1 MDTIQVYERLNKFIE
16 AIIPE
21 YNPEKIVLY
30 GSYAKGT
37 NHIESDIDIAIIVN
51 EVEGSFLDKE
61 ARLYKI
67 RRGLDINIE
76 PILLESNKDRSGF
89 LEHILSY
96 GQVLYE
102 SKPLN

>member
-1 MDTIQVYERLNKFIE
+1 MDTIQIEEGLNKFIE

-21 YNPEKIVLY
+21 YDPEKIVLY

-37 NHIESDIDIAIIVN
+37 NHSESDIDIAVIVS

-67 RRGLDINIE
+67 RRRYDINIE

-96 GQVLYE
+96 GKVLYE
-102 SKPLN
+102 SKSKN

>member
-1 MDTIQVYERLNKFIE
+1 MDINQVYEKLNKFIE
-16 AIIPE
+16 TIIPE

-37 NHIESDIDIAIIVN
+37 NHNESDIDVAIIVK

-67 RRGLDINIE
+67 RRSFDYNIE
-76 PILLESNKDRSGF
+76 PILLESKKDRSGF

-96 GQVLYE
+96 GEVLYD
-102 SKPLN
+102 KNHLN

>member
-1 MDTIQVYERLNKFIE
+1 MDNRQVYGTINRFIE

-21 YNPEKIVLY
+21 YNPEKIILY

-37 NHIESDIDIAIIVN
+37 NHMESDIDIAIIVK
-51 EVEGSFLDKE
+51 EVEGSFLEKE

-67 RRGLDINIE
+67 RRGIDSNIE
-76 PILLESNKDRSGF
+76 PILLESNNDRSGF

-96 GQVLYE
+96 GEVLFT
-102 SKPLN
+102 K

>member
-1 MDTIQVYERLNKFIE
+1 MDTGQDYERLNKFIE

-37 NHIESDIDIAIIVN
+37 NQAESDMDVAVIVA

-67 RRGLDINIE
+67 RRNFDINIE
-76 PILLESNKDRSGF
+76 PILIESKEDRSGF

-96 GQVLYE
+96 GKILYE
-102 SKPLN
+102 AKNTN

>member
-1 MDTIQVYERLNKFIE
+1 MDNRQVYRNINRFIE

-21 YNPEKIVLY
+21 YNPEKIILY

-37 NHIESDIDIAIIVN
+37 NHMESDIDIAIIVN
-51 EVEGSFLDKE
+51 EVEGSFLEKE

-67 RRGLDINIE
+67 RRGIDSNIE
-76 PILLESNKDRSGF
+76 PILLESNNDRSGF

-96 GQVLYE
+96 GEVLFT
-102 SKPLN
+102 K